1 MNIKVFN
8 IRLAK
13 EFCQHDQ
20 DKMNQFLDSVEVKL
34 TSTNF
39 VTDGR
44 ADFWSA
50 AIFYVPKLSK
60 KEKKEPKFSED
71 DLSANEQNI
80 FSTLRHWRNDLA
92 QKLNWSAFRICHN
105 SHLIA
110 IAKANPQT
118 LEELEN
124 VSIFGK
130 SRAEKYGD
138 DILAVLN
145 AL

>member
-13 EFCQHDQ
+13 EFCQYDQ
-20 DKMNQFLDSVEVKL
+20 DAMNQFLDSVEVKL

-39 VTDGR
+39 VTSGTK
-44 ADFWSA
+44 DFWSA
-50 AIFYVPKLSK
+50 AIFYVPRQSK
-60 KEKKEPKFSED
+60 KEKAQAQLLKEGLLED
-71 DLSANEQNI
+71 EVRI
-80 FSTLRHWRNDLA
+80 FNALRQWRNDLS

-105 SHLIA
+105 THLVA

-118 LEELEN
+118 LEDLEN
-124 VSIFGK
+124 VSAFGK
-130 SRAEKYGD
+130 SRTEKYGD

>member
-13 EFCQHDQ
+13 DFCQIDQ
-20 DKMNQFLDSVEVKL
+20 DKMNKFLDSVEVKL

-39 VTDGR
+39 VTTGTT
-44 ADFWSA
+44 DFWSA
-50 AIFYVPKLSK
+50 AVFYLPKTQKNGKLESK
-60 KEKKEPKFSED
+60 ISEE
-71 DLSANEQNI
+71 DLLPNEANI
-80 FSTLRHWRNDLA
+80 FNSLRSWRNELA
-92 QKLNWSAFRICHN
+92 QKLNWSSFRICHN

-118 LEELEN
+118 MEELEQ
-124 VSIFGK
+124 SGLGK
-130 SRAEKYGD
+130 NRTDKYGD
-138 DILAVLN
+138 DILAILN